1 MGYVHVKD
9 EDGHI
14 WRKYATPIKKNK
26 ASLIDA
32 YNNGS
37 CEQVMRLE
45 LPVKTCIATLN
56 GLYES
61 GIHLRRFYKDLG
73 PVFGDGYVFSLSDLF
88 SEKSQ
93 NKTSYL
99 FYTDQGDKKEIKC
112 LSLASIV
119 VCILS
124 KALADK
130 RIRQGYYNVVL
141 KKYNKYNF
149 TRLSPEKREKEKIK
163 MKRQIAREQA
173 RKEREMEPKIIYTPM
188 GNDKRRKYTK
198 S

>member
-1 MGYVHVKD
+1 MGYIQVKD
-9 EDGHI
+9 EEGRI

-26 ASLIDA
+26 TSLIKA

-37 CEQVMRLE
+37 CEKVMRLE

-61 GIHLRRFYKDLG
+61 EIHLRRFYKDLG
-73 PVFGDGYVFSLSDLF
+73 PVFGDDYVFSLSDLF
-88 SEKSQ
+88 CEKSQ
-93 NKTSYL
+93 DKTCYL

-112 LSLASIV
+112 LCLASVV

-130 RIRQGYYNVVL
+130 RIKRGYYNVVL

-149 TRLSPEKREKEKIK
+149 SRLSPEKREREKIK
-163 MKRQIAREQA
+163 MKRQRAREQA
-173 RKEREMEPKIIYTPM
+173 RKEREMRPQIIYTPM
-188 GNDKRRKYTK
+188 GNDRRRKYTK